1 MTTGKH
7 PVKHSMLDRF
17 AIDDGRHLP
26 KIVIDEDASTAAD
39 TARYRAACSCG
50 RMPQQP
56 AGTRAQALAAHL
68 AHVNTK
74 IGPPKG
80 PQWLP
85 VGARIVILLVA
96 MLAIWGACYA
106 TGQIITHDQAL
117 TGAAAKG
124 VVGGSQLMGL
134 VLALGLMVGVRRYIA
149 PTRI

>member
-1 MTTGKH
+1 
-7 PVKHSMLDRF
+7 MLDRF

-26 KIVIDEDASTAAD
+26 EIVIDEDSSTAAG

-56 AGTRAQALAAHL
+56 GGTHDQALAAHL

-74 IGPPKG
+74 ICPPKG

-85 VGARIVILLVA
+85 AGARLVILAAA
-96 MLAIWGACYA
+96 MLAIWGTCYA

-124 VVGGSQLMGL
+124 ALVGAHLAGL
-134 VLALGLMVGVRRYIA
+134 VLAFGLMLAVRRYIA
-149 PTRI
+149 PTRV